1 MFPSVSLVIQ
11 CEAIETH
18 YITLHYITWEA
29 LETHGL
35 EAKVKSIIAW
45 FLVGRR
51 GEFGPSSIKVMIS
64 PENKQRFAPRLH
76 WTRTRWKM
84 HWEALHLKYVV
95 QQFWV
100 QHYRLVLLIIRHCLK
115 SLISK
120 RIERLWLR
128 LSLTRMVCSNNDVI
142 KKTSTQFHMCV
153 TVTVTVEPFSHKSTV
168 CSCIN

>member
-1 MFPSVSLVIQ
+1 MDVSKCVSCNSVWGPWNS
-11 CEAIETH
+11 
-18 YITLHYITWEA
+18 LHYITWEA

-120 RIERLWLR
+120 RIERMWLR
-128 LSLTRMVCSNNDVI
+128 LSLTRMVCSNDDVL

-153 TVTVTVEPFSHKSTV
+153 IVTVTVQPFSHKSTV